1 VIYIISLCVFS
12 GIILFLVGLLL
23 LLQNA
28 LTKKGD
34 RYITLN
40 GNTEKRI
47 KVTGTPTVLTALLS
61 NRIFLP
67 SACGGGGS
75 CGMCKCVIEEGGGD
89 VLPTELA
96 HLSRKEK
103 KDKVRLGCQVKV
115 KNDMAIVIP
124 ESIFSIRKYQGKV
137 VSNKNVATFIKELVV
152 ELDDGDEMVCEAGS
166 YIQIDVPPYD
176 IAFKDFDIPDKYRE
190 DWDRYNLWRYKGKL
204 SEPIFRAYS
213 LANPPSETKR
223 LMLTVRIDMPA
234 PWISDIPPGKGST
247 YIFNLKPGDRVTIS
261 GPYGDFFVKKT
272 DREMCFVGGGAGM
285 APMRCHIFHQFY
297 TLKTARKTT
306 FWYGARS
313 KREMFYHEDFE
324 KIEKEFPN
332 FSFHVALSDPK
343 PEDDWKGLKGFIHS
357 VLYQNYLKEHKD
369 PTEIEYYLCGPP
381 LMIDSVLAMLD
392 SLGVEPNMIHYDK
405 F

>member
-1 VIYIISLCVFS
+1 MIYIISLCVFS

-40 GNTEKRI
+40 GDTEKRI

-61 NRIFLP
+61 NRIYLP

>member
-1 VIYIISLCVFS
+1 MIYIISLCVFS

-34 RYITLN
+34 RYITIN
-40 GNTEKRI
+40 HDTEKKI
-47 KVTGTPTVLTALLS
+47 KVSGTPTVLTALLS
-61 NRIFLP
+61 HDIFLP

-124 ESIFSIRKYQGKV
+124 ESVLSIRKYQGTV

-176 IAFKDFDIPDKYRE
+176 IAFKDFDIPDTYRE

-247 YIFNLKPGDRVTIS
+247 YIFNLKPGDRVTVS

-297 TLKTARKTT
+297 TLKTERKTT

-324 KIEKEFPN
+324 KIDKVFPN

-343 PEDDWKGLKGFIHS
+343 PEDGWKGLKGFIHA
-357 VLYQNYLKEHKD
+357 VLYEKYLKDHKD

-392 SLGVEPNMIHYDK
+392 SLGVEPDMIHYDK

>member
-1 VIYIISLCVFS
+1 MIYIISLCVFS

-34 RYITLN
+34 RYIILN
-40 GNTEKRI
+40 GNAEKRI

-61 NRIFLP
+61 NRIYLP

-124 ESIFSIRKYQGKV
+124 ESIFSIRKYQGTV

-247 YIFNLKPGDRVTIS
+247 YIFNLKPMDRVTIS

-297 TLKTARKTT
+297 TLKTARKAT

-357 VLYQNYLKEHKD
+357 VLYQNYLKDHKD